1 MEESQILAKIKDI
14 KTKMKPLGIRTEDDQ
29 IPQIS
34 WILLL
39 KILDDFDLRR
49 EDEPDFKPI
58 IPKPFRWRDWTADKK
73 LTDQELINYITTEL
87 FPKLRDLPV
96 EEGLE
101 VRQIVTSIFRHVNN
115 RIPNG
120 MVLREI
126 INEIDDDKEKEYDDD
141 GFNFTDINF
150 VNTFAS
156 VYEKLIIEMR
166 DSAKNRAV
174 FYTPKSIVQFIVNYI
189 NPDFHKKEKVFDPAC
204 GMGGFLIE
212 SFKKMKEFEKG
223 SEDIVTLREKTLYGV
238 EKEGEYFLCAVINML
253 LHDISKP
260 KIFLGNSLL
269 KDTKT
274 ITPKDQYHVIM
285 TNPTY
290 GGSEDKSIKDS
301 LPHNLKGASTE
312 LHFLY
317 YVLESLR
324 DGGRAVM
331 IVPNGVLN
339 DIEKPGSLIKEQ
351 LMSTCNLHTIV
362 RLPESIFAPYTTI
375 ATNILFFD
383 KTGITEEIWYYDMPI
398 RDGLKHYNKTNPPT
412 LDDFTP
418 VMEWMKNPE
427 ANELAWKIIP
437 SELKDY
443 NLDINNPNKKD
454 ESIDLSPHELIQQI
468 ISDEKKTLSLLED
481 VENLINTEIPK

>member
-1 MEESQILAKIKDI
+1 MEESQILDKIKEI
-14 KTKMKPLGIRTEDDQ
+14 KAKMKPLGLRNEDDQ

-39 KILDDFDLRR
+39 KILDDYDLRQ

-73 LTDQELINYITTEL
+73 LTDQQLTNYVTTEL
-87 FPKLRDLPV
+87 FPKLRDLPI

-101 VRQIVTSIFRHVNN
+101 SRQIVISIFRHVNN
-115 RIPNG
+115 RIPDG

-126 INEIDDDKEKEYDDD
+126 IDEIDYNREKEDDN
-141 GFNFTDINF
+141 GFDFADINF
-150 VNTFAS
+150 VNTFAK

-212 SFKKMKEFEKG
+212 SFNKMKEFEKG
-223 SEDIVTLREKTLYGV
+223 SDDIITLREKTLYGV
-238 EKEGEYFLCAVINML
+238 EKEGEYFLCAIINML
-253 LHDISKP
+253 LHDIQKP
-260 KIFLGNSLL
+260 RITLDNSLL

-290 GGSEDKSIKDS
+290 GGSENKSIKDS
-301 LPHNLKGASTE
+301 LPNNLKGASTE

-324 DGGRAVM
+324 DDGRASM
-331 IVPNGVLN
+331 IVPNGVLFDTDKSGN
-339 DIEKPGSLIKEQ
+339 LIKEN
-351 LMSTCNLHTIV
+351 LLSTCNLHTII
-362 RLPESIFAPYTTI
+362 RLPESIFEPYTGI
-375 ATNILFFD
+375 RTNILFFE
-383 KTGITEEIWYYDMPI
+383 KTGNTDEIWYYDMPI
-398 RDGLKHYNKTNPPT
+398 REGIKRYSKTKPAT
-412 LDDFTP
+412 LDDFAT
-418 VMEWMKNPE
+418 VVQWMKNKE
-427 ANELAWKIIP
+427 ENENAWKITV
-437 SELKDY
+437 S
-443 NLDINNPNKKD
+443 N
-454 ESIDLSPHELIQQI
+454 
-468 ISDEKKTLSLLED
+468 
-481 VENLINTEIPK
+481 

>member
-1 MEESQILAKIKDI
+1 MEESQILDKIKEI
-14 KTKMKPLGIRTEDDQ
+14 KAKMKPLGLRNEDDQ

-39 KILDDFDLRR
+39 KILDDYDLRQ

-73 LTDQELINYITTEL
+73 LTDQQLTNYVTTEL
-87 FPKLRDLPV
+87 FPKLRDLPI

-101 VRQIVTSIFRHVNN
+101 SRQIVISIFRHVNN
-115 RIPNG
+115 RIPDG

-126 INEIDDDKEKEYDDD
+126 IDEIDYNREKEDDN
-141 GFNFTDINF
+141 GFDFADINF
-150 VNTFAS
+150 VNTFAK

-212 SFKKMKEFEKG
+212 SFNKMKEFEKG
-223 SEDIVTLREKTLYGV
+223 SDDIITLREKTLYGV
-238 EKEGEYFLCAVINML
+238 EKEGEYFLCAIINML
-253 LHDISKP
+253 LHDIQKP
-260 KIFLGNSLL
+260 RITLDNSLL

-290 GGSEDKSIKDS
+290 GGSENKSIKDS
-301 LPHNLKGASTE
+301 LPNNLKGASTE

-324 DGGRAVM
+324 DDGRASM
-331 IVPNGVLN
+331 IVPNGVLFDTDKSGN
-339 DIEKPGSLIKEQ
+339 LIKEN
-351 LMSTCNLHTIV
+351 LLSTCNLHTII
-362 RLPESIFAPYTTI
+362 RLPESIFEPYTGI
-375 ATNILFFD
+375 RTNILFFE
-383 KTGITEEIWYYDMPI
+383 KTGNTDEIWYYDMPI
-398 RDGLKHYNKTNPPT
+398 REGIKRYSKTKPAT
-412 LDDFTP
+412 LDDFAT
-418 VMEWMKNPE
+418 VVQWMKNKE
-427 ANELAWKIIP
+427 ENENAWKIKV

-443 NLDINNPNKKD
+443 NLDISNPSKKE
-454 ESIDLSPHELIQQI
+454 ESIDLSPHELIAQI
-468 ISDEKKTLSLLED
+468 ISDEKKTLDLLTD
-481 VENLINTEIPK
+481 VENLINEEIPK

>member
-1 MEESQILAKIKDI
+1 MEESQILDKIKEI
-14 KTKMKPLGIRTEDDQ
+14 KAKMKPLGLRNEDDQ

-39 KILDDFDLRR
+39 KILDDYDLRQ

-73 LTDQELINYITTEL
+73 LTDQQLTNYVTTEL
-87 FPKLRDLPV
+87 FPKLRDLPI

-101 VRQIVTSIFRHVNN
+101 SRQIVISIFRHVNN
-115 RIPNG
+115 RIPDG

-126 INEIDDDKEKEYDDD
+126 IDEIDYNREKEDDN
-141 GFNFTDINF
+141 GFDFADINF
-150 VNTFAS
+150 VNTFAK

-212 SFKKMKEFEKG
+212 SFNKMKEFEKG
-223 SEDIVTLREKTLYGV
+223 SDDIITLREKTLYGV
-238 EKEGEYFLCAVINML
+238 EKEGEYFLCAIINML
-253 LHDISKP
+253 LHDIQKP
-260 KIFLGNSLL
+260 RITLDNSLL

-290 GGSEDKSIKDS
+290 GGSENKSIKDS
-301 LPHNLKGASTE
+301 LPNNLKGASTE

-324 DGGRAVM
+324 DDGRASM
-331 IVPNGVLN
+331 IVPNGVLFDTDKSGN
-339 DIEKPGSLIKEQ
+339 LIKEN
-351 LMSTCNLHTIV
+351 LLSTCNLHTII
-362 RLPESIFAPYTTI
+362 RLPESIFEPYTGI
-375 ATNILFFD
+375 RTNILFFE
-383 KTGITEEIWYYDMPI
+383 KTGNTDEIWYYDMPI
-398 RDGLKHYNKTNPPT
+398 REGIKRYSKTKPAT
-412 LDDFTP
+412 LDDFAT
-418 VMEWMKNPE
+418 VVQWMKNKE
-427 ANELAWKIIP
+427 ENENAWKITV

-443 NLDINNPNKKD
+443 NLDITNPNKKE
-454 ESIDLSPHELIQQI
+454 ESIDLSPHELIAQI
-468 ISDEKKTLSLLED
+468 ISDEKKTLDLLTD
-481 VENLINTEIPK
+481 VENLINEEIPK

>member
-14 KTKMKPLGIRTEDDQ
+14 KIKMKPLGLRTVDDQ
-29 IPQIS
+29 LPQIS

-39 KILDDFDLRR
+39 KILDDFDLRQ
-49 EDEPDFKPI
+49 EDEPNFKPI

-73 LTDQELINYITTEL
+73 LTDQPLINYVTTEL
-87 FPKLRDLPV
+87 FPKLRDFPV

-101 VRQIVTSIFRHVNN
+101 VRQIITSIFRHVNN

-120 MVLREI
+120 MILREI
-126 INEIDDDKEKEYDDD
+126 IDEINDDELS
-141 GFNFTDINF
+141 FTDINN
-150 VNTFAS
+150 VKTFAN
-156 VYEKLIIEMR
+156 VYEQLIIEMR
-166 DSAKNRAV
+166 NAAKNRAV
-174 FYTPKSIVQFIVNYI
+174 FYTPKAIVQFIVNYI

-223 SEDIVTLREKTLYGV
+223 SEDIVTLRENTLYGV

-301 LPHNLKGASTE
+301 LPNNMKGASTE

-324 DGGRAVM
+324 DGGRAAV

-339 DIEKPGSLIKEQ
+339 DIEKPASLIKEQ

-362 RLPESIFAPYTTI
+362 RLPESIFAPYNNTR
-375 ATNILFFD
+375 TNILFFE
-383 KTGITEEIWYYDMPI
+383 KVGITKEIWYYDMPI
-398 RDGLKHYNKTNPPT
+398 RAGLKHYNKTNPPT

-418 VMEWMKNPE
+418 VIEWMKNKE
-427 ANELAWKIIP
+427 LTNEFAWKIIP

-443 NLDINNPNKKD
+443 NLNLDNPNKKD
-454 ESIDLSPHELIQQI
+454 ETRDVSPHELIQEI
-468 ISDEKKTLSLLED
+468 ISNEKISLTLLKD
-481 VENLINTEIPK
+481 VEDFINDEIPK

>member
-1 MEESQILAKIKDI
+1 MEESQILVKIKDI
-14 KTKMKPLGIRTEDDQ
+14 KAKMKPLGLRTEDDQ

-34 WILLL
+34 WVLLL

-73 LTDQELINYITTEL
+73 LTDQPLINYITTEL

-101 VRQIVTSIFRHVNN
+101 IRQIVTSIFRHVNN

-120 MVLREI
+120 MILREI
-126 INEIDDDKEKEYDDD
+126 IDEIDDDELS
-141 GFNFTDINF
+141 FTDINV
-150 VNTFAS
+150 VNTFAN

-166 DSAKNRAV
+166 NAAKNRAV

-212 SFKKMKEFEKG
+212 SFNKMKPFEKN

-260 KIFLGNSLL
+260 KISLGNSLL

-285 TNPTY
+285 ANPTY
-290 GGSEDKSIKDS
+290 GGSEDKSVKDS
-301 LPHNLKGASTE
+301 LPNNLKGASTE

-324 DGGRAVM
+324 DGGRAAM
-331 IVPNGVLN
+331 IVPDGVLF
-339 DIEKPGSLIKEQ
+339 DTEKPASLIKEQ

-362 RLPESIFAPYTTI
+362 RLPESIFEPYNGI
-375 ATNILFFD
+375 RTNILFFE
-383 KTGITEEIWYYDMPI
+383 KTGVTEQIWYYDMPI
-398 RDGLKHYNKTNPPT
+398 REGIKRYSKTNPPT

-418 VMEWMKNPE
+418 IIEWMKNPE

-437 SELKDY
+437 SELTDY
-443 NLDINNPNKKD
+443 NLDIDNPNKKD
-454 ESIDLSPHELIQQI
+454 ESIDLSPHELIAQI
-468 ISDEKKTLSLLED
+468 ISDEKKTLELLTD
-481 VENLINTEIPK
+481 VENLINQEISK